1 MNRPVVVGV
10 DGRHQAPLRF
20 AIDEARRRGAPLRVL
35 HCAAMPFEQME
46 IYVSDLG
53 YREML
58 AAGQRVLDETSE
70 LLQQEAPEIPT
81 EYDLSTRT
89 PVDLLLEE
97 GASAQLLV
105 IGIEDIPWY
114 DRVLGGAVAGHLAR
128 VAPCPMVAVPEVD
141 DILARHEGVVVA
153 LDCTRAADELLR
165 LAFDLAQ
172 HRRCPLHALT
182 VMAQG
187 SAPDDIDDTRVVLG
201 EVLAGWREAYPE
213 VRVQQHVV
221 VGAPDEVCRTATQ
234 GAELV
239 LVGRSRHHGFRR
251 PLAVSVLRH
260 AACPVGVV
268 PTDERRG

>member
-1 MNRPVVVGV
+1 MTRPVVVGV
-10 DGRHQAPLRF
+10 AERDHAPLRF

-46 IYVSDLG
+46 MYVSELSC
-53 YREML
+53 REML
-58 AAGQRVLDETSE
+58 AAGQRVLDEAAGLVRE
-70 LLQQEAPEIPT
+70 EAPDVPT
-81 EYDLSTRT
+81 EYELSTRT
-89 PVDLLLEE
+89 PVDLLVEE
-97 GASAQLLV
+97 GATAQLLV
-105 IGIEDIPWY
+105 IGIEDIPWC

-128 VAPCPMVAVPEVD
+128 LAPCPMVAVPQVRD
-141 DILARHEGVVVA
+141 DRSRHEGVVVA
-153 LDCTRAADELLR
+153 LDCTRASDQLLR
-165 LAFDLAQ
+165 LAFDLAR
-172 HRRCPLHALT
+172 HRRCPAHALT
-182 VMAQG
+182 VIPEG
-187 SAPDDIDDTRVVLG
+187 STPDDIDDTRVVLG

-260 AACPVGVV
+260 VACPVGVV
-268 PTDERRG
+268 PLDERRA